1 MKTNDIKDEKP
12 IKAEVQ
18 GFRVVGTQ
26 TWTGF
31 DEIFEQFRFGAG
43 VFDIAEAHGEPERA
57 IENLIRDKIKALTSD
72 LASAHEQIRQ
82 LTEGIERANTRADK
96 FHDGLYQIAD
106 WAKAYPVKIFPELS
120 SEDWANIADVLKV
133 AGYSL
138 DCVSASNMRHV
149 ITKVGE
155 IAASALQEKQP

>member
-1 MKTNDIKDEKP
+1 MNDIKDEPP
-12 IKAEVQ
+12 IQLPVRYDHSFVMDAD
-18 GFRVVGTQ
+18 
-26 TWTGF
+26 
-31 DEIFEQFRFGAG
+31 DEIVCNLLWTTHRKNW
-43 VFDIAEAHGEPERA
+43 ER
-57 IENLIRDKIKALTSD
+57 RDEVCINEHSQLTAD
-72 LASAHEQIRQ
+72 LASAHEQIRR